1 MIRFFYLKTMS
12 NQSFRVVAESRVLSE
27 KVTRAL
33 GDTTYATHKF
43 SAEQFPI
50 HFEIDGNTW
59 RVFKSHVS
67 SEMKK
72 RITEL
77 VRTEMAGRVPVYL

>member
-1 MIRFFYLKTMS
+1 MGSR
-12 NQSFRVVAESRVLSE
+12 SFKVVAESDVLSD

-33 GDTTYATHKF
+33 ADTTYATHKF

-59 RVFKSHVS
+59 RVFKSHISADV
-67 SEMKK
+67 KK
-72 RITEL
+72 RVTEL
-77 VRTEMAGRVPVYL
+77 VRSEMAGRVPVYL